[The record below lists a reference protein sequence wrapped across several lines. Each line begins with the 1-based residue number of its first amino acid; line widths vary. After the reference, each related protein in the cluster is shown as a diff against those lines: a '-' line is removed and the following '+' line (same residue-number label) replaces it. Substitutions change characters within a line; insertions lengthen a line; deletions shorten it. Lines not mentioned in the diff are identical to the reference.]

1 MAFEFWGIG
10 FMIVSTLAFAYFVT
24 GMELNLRERGL
35 SGVSPD
41 KEDGSDL

>member
-10 FMIVSTLAFAYFVT
+10 FMIVSAVAFVYFVT
-24 GMELNLRERGL
+24 GMELNLREQGI

-41 KEDGSDL
+41 KEDGFDL

>member
-1 MAFEFWGIG
+1 
-10 FMIVSTLAFAYFVT
+10 MIVSTVAFVYFVT
-24 GMELNLRERGL
+24 GMELNLREQGI

>member
-24 GMELNLRERGL
+24 GMELNLREQGI
-35 SGVSPD
+35 SGVSSD
-41 KEDGSDL
+41 KKDGSDL